1 MHTEITDET
10 LKKNII
16 FLLNNLY
23 TNRGDMYFPLQ
34 NSVNIE
40 VRYLFKLKNF
50 KYIFYKKDTIETK
63 RAILFLF
70 LDKNGDNK
78 SVIILKDFTIYSVTV
93 NCPDEYYHG
102 TIFDVSY
109 TSDEICIYDTFS
121 CCGNKINRMTY
132 LDRIAEA
139 EAFKHNI
146 INSDTPISIAEYFEN
161 VLDVGDNLS
170 ETEEIFMIPNDLPI
184 ITGVNYSCFKWK
196 PSRLITF
203 SLKVKENGEDL
214 DLYSTKFKNEM
225 LFAKIHHD
233 DPSGAEYIKFIKSL
247 EDYANDCIIDVNFT
261 DKMEIIG
268 VNDFKTMPSTVRS
281 IEKIVAIK
289 QEDLQLKDLN
299 F

>member
-1 MHTEITDET
+1 MHAEITDEN

-16 FLLNNLY
+16 FLLNNSW
-23 TNRGDMYFPLQ
+23 TGKGDMYFPLQ

-40 VRYLFKLKNF
+40 ERYLFKLRNF

-63 RAILFLF
+63 RAILFMF
-70 LDKNGDNK
+70 LDKHGNCK
-78 SVIILKDFTIYSVTV
+78 SVIILKDFTIYDIDI
-93 NCPDEYYHG
+93 NCPDEYYQG

-109 TSDEICIYDTFS
+109 TPDGICIYDTFS
-121 CCGNKINRMTY
+121 LCGNKINRMSY

-139 EAFKHNI
+139 ETFKHNI
-146 INSDTPISIAEYFEN
+146 LSGDTPISITDYFEN
-161 VLDVGDNLS
+161 VMDLSDNLS

-196 PSRLITF
+196 PSGLITF
-203 SLKVKENGEDL
+203 SLKVKENDEDL

-233 DPSGAEYIKFIKSL
+233 DPAGAEYIKSIKSL

-268 VNDFKTMPSTVRS
+268 VNDFKTIPSTVRS
-281 IEKIVAIK
+281 IEKIIAIK
-289 QEDLQLKDLN
+289 QEDLQLKDLS